1 MTKLRLLA
9 TLCLVVATA
18 GASTTPEAL
27 TTPAAGLYGQIRG
40 TTYIAPEGRY
50 RVTMPVLPEL
60 GGKAYDTENVVT
72 FSDDV
77 STHISIACFPLDL
90 SQRWERDTRGVREY
104 LGFFYAEF
112 MFPDFANRY
121 PEAAT
126 ERALFTP
133 DLFGGT
139 LFVFT
144 LLPGGSAFA
153 GRTSVIESPETVPAA
168 KRGNLLFL
176 QNDCIF
182 VISMELAERVTQRST
197 FHKTADE
204 ENELLRDRLLEFLQK
219 MQIAAPR
226 PPPRKP

>member
-9 TLCLVVATA
+9 ALCLV
-18 GASTTPEAL
+18 GAVVGHVEAQETVTTP
-27 TTPAAGLYGQIRG
+27 TDGLYGQIRG
-40 TTYIAPEGRY
+40 TTYVAPGGRY

-60 GGKAYDTENVVT
+60 GGKVYDTENVVT

-77 STHISIACFPLDL
+77 STHISIACFSLDM

-104 LGFFYAEF
+104 LGFFYSEF
-112 MFPDFANRY
+112 MLPDFASRF
-121 PEAAT
+121 PETAT
-126 ERALFTP
+126 EQALFTP
-133 DLFGGT
+133 DLLGGA

-153 GRTSVIESPETVPAA
+153 GRASVIDTPDAIPAA

-176 QNDCIF
+176 HQDSIF

-204 ENELLRDRLLEFLQK
+204 ENAILRERLLELLQK
-219 MQIAAPR
+219 LQITLPR
-226 PPPRKP
+226 PASRKP

>member
-9 TLCLVVATA
+9 AVCLACATA
-18 GASTTPEAL
+18 GTSAAQETMTTPS
-27 TTPAAGLYGQIRG
+27 AGLYGQIRG
-40 TTYIAPEGRY
+40 STYVAPEGRF

-60 GGKAYDTENVVT
+60 GGKVYDTESVVT

-77 STHISIACFPLDL
+77 STHVSIACFPMDL

-112 MFPDFANRY
+112 MFPDFASRF

-126 ERALFTP
+126 EQALFTT
-133 DLFGGT
+133 DLFGGA

-144 LLPGGSAFA
+144 LLPGGSAFS
-153 GRTSVIESPETVPAA
+153 GRASVLETPDTLPAA
-168 KRGNLLFL
+168 KRGNLIFL
-176 QNDCIF
+176 QHDCIF
-182 VISMELAERVTQRST
+182 VLSMELAERVTQRST

-204 ENELLRDRLLEFLQK
+204 ENALLRERLLELLQK
-219 MQIAAPR
+219 LQIAAPR
-226 PPPRKP
+226 PAQRRP

>member
-1 MTKLRLLA
+1 M
-9 TLCLVVATA
+9 LCLVGVTA
-18 GASTTPEAL
+18 RASTSPGAV
-27 TTPAAGLYGQIRG
+27 TTPATGLYGQFRG
-40 TTYIAPEGRY
+40 STYIAPEGRF
-50 RVTMPVLPEL
+50 RVTVPVLPEL

-104 LGFFYAEF
+104 LAFFYAEF
-112 MFPDFANRY
+112 MFPDFASRF

-126 ERALFTP
+126 ERALFTA
-133 DLFGGT
+133 DLFGGA
-139 LFVFT
+139 LFAFT

-153 GRTSVIESPETVPAA
+153 GRASVIETPGTTPAA

-204 ENELLRDRLLEFLQK
+204 ENDLLRGRLLDFLQK

-226 PPPRKP
+226 PPPRQP